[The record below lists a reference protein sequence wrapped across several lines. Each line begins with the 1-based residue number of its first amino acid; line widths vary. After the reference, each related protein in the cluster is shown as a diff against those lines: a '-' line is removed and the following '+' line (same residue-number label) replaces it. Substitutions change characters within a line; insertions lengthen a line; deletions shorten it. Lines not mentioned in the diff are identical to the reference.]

1 MEGKKKFIIYDIYIY
16 IYIRYCYMILVYIPL
31 SPTALTKDVVSSG
44 DYIFKKIN
52 HGQQSIEQPY
62 VREHIPFTPV
72 LSGST

>member
-1 MEGKKKFIIYDIYIY
+1 
-16 IYIRYCYMILVYIPL
+16 MILVYIPL